1 MKRDIETIGL
11 VAVLAFASSES
22 YLAAAGEFSYD
33 GTTVS
38 LSSRTAEGV
47 RVAFSDQIAPGD
59 LLMLASEDGLR
70 SAILSVNG
78 WVDRSSEDRANFSA
92 SMVATNLPFPFVVG
106 DQVTLFLHKRF
117 DPDTIM
123 TDGSG
128 DVMVDSYG
136 NVMISLA

>member
-22 YLAAAGEFSYD
+22 YLAAAGEFSFD
-33 GTTVS
+33 GTSVS
-38 LSSRTAEGV
+38 LSSRTPDGN
-47 RVAFSDQIAPGD
+47 RVPFSDQIDAGD
-59 LLMLASEDGLR
+59 LLMLSSADGLM
-70 SAILSVNG
+70 STILSVG
-78 WVDRSSEDRANFSA
+78 GGFDRSSPDRVNFSA
-92 SMVATNLPFPFVVG
+92 SQVATNQPFPFAVG
-106 DQVTLFLHKRF
+106 DQVTLFIQKRF

-128 DVMVDSYG
+128 DVMVDSEG